1 MDIQK
6 FRDSR
11 EEELN
16 AFQKQYDFLKK
27 EYSSVLMSAIKES
40 DPAQQQELIQQVL
53 TINSSMASEL
63 RDIIAKLNQGAKGFN
78 PRELNDLT
86 NDLIQ
91 YQKDYKEIEQS
102 KDKVNT
108 LKRIR
113 ESNET
118 KLKTATTLYNI
129 YIAVFIALS
138 FIVAYLVYKT
148 EIARKL
154 AATLP
159 TVLSR

>member
-154 AATLP
+154 SATLP
-159 TVLSR
+159 RVLSR